1 MDKTKL
7 DKLIDHLAPEE
18 KNIIVNKGTERPFSG
33 SLLENKNSGIYTCKL
48 CGSELFSSSS
58 KFNSHS
64 GWPSF
69 DNALP
74 DAVKENP
81 SYHDVCYHNT
91 GHIEVVK
98 VVYDPQIISYED
110 LTKYFFE
117 IHDPTQTNGQG
128 PDIGYQYIS
137 AIFTSDEEE
146 KEIVEKLIKEL
157 ESKGYKIATKVFDNT
172 PFWKAEEYHQ
182 NYYDKNGHFP
192 YCHRY
197 TKRF

>member
-1 MDKTKL
+1 MNLKEAYFGGGCFWGIEYLFSKL
-7 DKLIDHLAPEE
+7 DGVA
-18 KNIIVNKGTERPFSG
+18 
-33 SLLENKNSGIYTCKL
+33 
-48 CGSELFSSSS
+48 
-58 KFNSHS
+58 
-64 GWPSF
+64 
-69 DNALP
+69 
-74 DAVKENP
+74 DAVSGYMGGTKENP
-81 SYHDVCYHNT
+81 TYHDVCYHNT
-91 GHIEVVK
+91 GYIEVVK
-98 VVYDPQIISYED
+98 VVYDPQIISYEN

-137 AIFTSDEEE
+137 AVFTSDEEE
-146 KEIVEKLIKEL
+146 KKIVEKLIKEL

-197 TKRF
+197 TKKF